1 MGRHRLQQAT
11 IVPIVLFPGT
21 TVVQYLA
28 GNIKRIV
35 TAGDDMA
42 VMVNGVVAQV
52 RGGGLVWTGM
62 GWLWFPR
69 GERGRKK

>member
-21 TVVQYLA
+21 TVVHP
-28 GNIKRIV
+28 GTIKRIV
-35 TAGDDMA
+35 TTGDDMA
-42 VMVNGVVAQV
+42 VIVNGVVVQV

>member
-1 MGRHRLQQAT
+1 MGSHRLQQAT
-11 IVPIVLFPGT
+11 IVPLILFPGT

-35 TAGDDMA
+35 KTGDDMA
-42 VMVNGVVAQV
+42 VMANGVVVQV
-52 RGGGLVWTGM
+52 RGLVWTGM